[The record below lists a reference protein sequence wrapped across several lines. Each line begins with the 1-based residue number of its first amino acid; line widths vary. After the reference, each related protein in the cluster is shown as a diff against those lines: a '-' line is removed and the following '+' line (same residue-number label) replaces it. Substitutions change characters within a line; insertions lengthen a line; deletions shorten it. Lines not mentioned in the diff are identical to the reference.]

1 MELSGVPNSISDED
15 LDNTV
20 INICKESGIDVKA
33 RDIEGGHQFPLSKN
47 SRGHDKR
54 IIVKFFN
61 QKYVEALLK
70 DKKRISGKNFGHL
83 RVSNKV
89 FVSASIFLCP
99 YYRYIWGKCK
109 DLQRQG
115 NIHHVFCLGG
125 IVSIKL
131 SENGSPVKL
140 LHISE
145 Y

>member
-83 RVSNKV
+83 RVTK
-89 FVSASIFLCP
+89 FLFLYLSSFAHTIDIYGVNVRICN
-99 YYRYIWGKCK
+99 GKE
-109 DLQRQG
+109 
-115 NIHHVFCLGG
+115 IYTMFFA
-125 IVSIKL
+125 
-131 SENGSPVKL
+131 
-140 LHISE
+140 
-145 Y
+145 